1 MAFVYSIV
9 YQPTDQKYEQRQDN
23 YLRVAA
29 QEVNLITDLGIEGD
43 QKARRHSKRQ
53 LNLLSYEWLEK
64 MQAQGFRTKPGDFG
78 EQLILRG
85 LAVEELPSGA
95 RLQIGAQA
103 VIEITKPRTGC
114 DRLQAA
120 QTSSIRAIQTGV
132 GMLARV
138 LTGGPIRVGDP
149 VTVLPENK
157 PAS

>member
-120 QTSSIRAIQTGV
+120 QTSSIRAIQSRV

-149 VTVLPENK
+149 VTVLPENQ